1 MLPSDEVRPPTEC
14 SVKLTSLPKGLSF
27 RSESLLVGARGT
39 TTRNDN
45 AGAVERGDLAGHVR
59 QRRPSAGLSGGT
71 EATAGSASP
80 HRISGYRGGARS
92 DVPQRPQP
100 RVGRNQRCGPYVSS
114 RGTPKPGDRSL
125 QRGGS
130 KKWVLRVE
138 CGERTVGALHK
149 ARLQGRT
156 RKQDHFDD
164 RHARRAARG

>member
-1 MLPSDEVRPPTEC
+1 VGSIRHCCKVTKCGQQQDAAQSLRG
-14 SVKLTSLPKGLSF
+14 LPKGLSF

-45 AGAVERGDLAGHVR
+45 AGAVERGDVAGHVR

-80 HRISGYRGGARS
+80 HRISGYRGGPRS
-92 DVPQRPQP
+92 DVPQRPEP

-114 RGTPKPGDRSL
+114 RGTAKPGDRSL
-125 QRGGS
+125 QRSGS

-156 RKQDHFDD
+156 R
-164 RHARRAARG
+164 